1 MRFFSITLI
10 VLALA
15 GCASN
20 SQVKTIEEE
29 PRSHRIFY
37 KDLSVRGNHL
47 KVHPMVSEPK
57 LNNESNELGIISL
70 SAPFFI
76 AFANES
82 FEALPEKKNVG
93 LSALLR
99 DLDAQ
104 ASYIIVGYSHGYSA
118 AGTRNLAEARSDHVA
133 NLLVKHGV
141 PISNLHLM
149 ASSSNSEDAA
159 LVVGKS
165 SPPLTFPAFG
175 AHVFKVLK

>member
-1 MRFFSITLI
+1 MRFFSISLI

-20 SQVKTIEEE
+20 SQVKTTEED

-37 KDLSVRGNHL
+37 KDLSVREESL

-57 LNNESNELGIISL
+57 LNNETDGLGMISL

-76 AFANES
+76 AFENES
-82 FEALPEKKNVG
+82 FEALPAKKNVG

-133 NLLVKHGV
+133 KLLASNGV
-141 PISNLHLM
+141 PLSNLHLM

-165 SPPLTFPAFG
+165 YPPITFPAFG
-175 AHVFKVLK
+175 AHVFKLLK